1 MSTSETITRT
11 DLANILNEVL
21 PNTSVDYIIDQGAIS
36 GTDGKGHY
44 RKWNS
49 GVLEV
54 WYAYNLQL
62 SNYASYNIG
71 GLYQLQVNFSSDLG
85 ISFVDTYYS
94 LTHGWNVGSGVA
106 YPAGFQ
112 KSTTSA
118 TIFANA
124 NNTGTQWCNVNVYM
138 CGKWK

>member
-1 MSTSETITRT
+1 MLDVKALLTKT
-11 DLANILNEVL
+11 LNAIK
-21 PNTSVDYIIDQGAIS
+21 VDYIVEEKSIS
-36 GTDGKGHY
+36 GTDGKGYY

-71 GLYQLQVNFSSDLG
+71 GLYRLQVNFTSDLG

-94 LTHGWNVGSGVA
+94 LTQGWNVGSGVA

-112 KSTTSA
+112 KSTTSV

-124 NNTGTQWCNVNVYM
+124 NNTGTQWCNVNLYM
-138 CGKWK
+138 CGRWK